1 MFFKDKT
8 VKIPISKTDNTSDVT
23 SRLEDLFYYH
33 KTMTE
38 YWTKIY
44 IYIYIL
50 DVQCFLNVKDNK
62 RKSSYFKIC
71 YNTK

>member
-1 MFFKDKT
+1 MMFFKDKT

-38 YWTKIY
+38 Y
-44 IYIYIL
+44 
-50 DVQCFLNVKDNK
+50 
-62 RKSSYFKIC
+62 
-71 YNTK
+71 